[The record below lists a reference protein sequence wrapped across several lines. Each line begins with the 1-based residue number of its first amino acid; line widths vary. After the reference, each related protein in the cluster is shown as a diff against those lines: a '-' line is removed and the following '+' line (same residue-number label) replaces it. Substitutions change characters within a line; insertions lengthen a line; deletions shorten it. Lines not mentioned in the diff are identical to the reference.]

1 LPPAATEPER
11 QPRRAVALLH
21 PLAAVVVALLACQ
34 LAFRAGAIYRPNDDH
49 LLRLFPF
56 DNRFDARVG
65 IGVAAVIAV
74 LVTVFA
80 RGKVGRWLR
89 RGLGLVGLVAFAVG
103 GYLLVRTIRNDCFR
117 WEGCEFWKVPFFI
130 SDAVLLA
137 LASAWLLLMAG
148 REPAA
153 RLRWFGAG
161 AVVALALISAA
172 WTYRATPVLHVYT
185 GPDLARVRLQGFFE
199 TNQEFVP
206 VEGEEPAAEPERIP
220 PAIPALPMRGA
231 IMICGG
237 DWRVVKFPDHDRCL
251 PRRPLVSIQPGDVEA
266 IQVGIFRVG
275 AVPRV
280 LFVFTQEAGGRFSE
294 ALRQSANFHFVLLNG
309 RGELIMDILAWPVPG
324 PAISMGSDTSA
335 ADNDRYLRLILDQ
348 R

>member
-1 LPPAATEPER
+1 
-11 QPRRAVALLH
+11 
-21 PLAAVVVALLACQ
+21 
-34 LAFRAGAIYRPNDDH
+34 
-49 LLRLFPF
+49 
-56 DNRFDARVG
+56 
-65 IGVAAVIAV
+65 
-74 LVTVFA
+74 
-80 RGKVGRWLR
+80 
-89 RGLGLVGLVAFAVG
+89 
-103 GYLLVRTIRNDCFR
+103 
-117 WEGCEFWKVPFFI
+117 
-130 SDAVLLA
+130 
-137 LASAWLLLMAG
+137 
-148 REPAA
+148 
-153 RLRWFGAG
+153 
-161 AVVALALISAA
+161 
-172 WTYRATPVLHVYT
+172 
-185 GPDLARVRLQGFFE
+185 
-199 TNQEFVP
+199 
-206 VEGEEPAAEPERIP
+206 
-220 PAIPALPMRGA
+220 
-231 IMICGG
+231 MICGG